1 VHVDLFSLAR
11 KALCLFKD
19 KLCSYFTTSYIYK
32 SQYTFVC
39 FHLTPSRKKFVAK
52 SIRIFSVCAA
62 FNPIRVFSLRMIE
75 AEIAT
80 SINVG

>member
-1 VHVDLFSLAR
+1 MLT
-11 KALCLFKD
+11 LC
-19 KLCSYFTTSYIYK
+19 
-32 SQYTFVC
+32 VC

-75 AEIAT
+75 AESAT
-80 SINVG
+80 SVNVA